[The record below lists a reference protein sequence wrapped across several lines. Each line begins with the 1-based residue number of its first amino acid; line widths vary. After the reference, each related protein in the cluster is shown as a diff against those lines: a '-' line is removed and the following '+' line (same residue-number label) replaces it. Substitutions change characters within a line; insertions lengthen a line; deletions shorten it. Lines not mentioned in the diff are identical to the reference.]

1 MLSGQMSAQKL
12 KKSYPFPGDGC
23 GKEGLASETRAL
35 EQRRLVCMGT
45 DDLAGRLVRGGIFG
59 NW

>member
-1 MLSGQMSAQKL
+1 MSAQKL

-23 GKEGLASETRAL
+23 GKAGLASETRAL